1 MSSDPDSNQ
10 LVFNRVKGIL
20 KTLEIGQKD
29 LANQLGLAQGV
40 VSLALNGG
48 NEKTFRRIVDLLV
61 KEHGIDPQQLFGKDE
76 RGDKIMIELKVIKD
90 ELNAL
95 RQEIRDLG
103 KKIEGGN

>member
-61 KEHGIDPQQLFGKDE
+61 KEHGIDPQQLFGEDE

-103 KKIEGGN
+103 KKIEGGD